1 MNRPAPISV
10 FSDQYRTKSTTRSRT
25 SCGTHTLVRAPQDFF
40 LKRCARPSIR
50 PAPRPWFGSS
60 FPETRS
66 VVVHLDGPAGSCPG
80 RQLRHSRRTLS
91 ANGRT
96 PLAAVHA
103 PHRDQKPALYPTSA
117 ASGWQPSPLKC
128 SAFALFACRPL
139 RYLNGR
145 TLSPLPAEAR
155 QRVDRHVVSVTQK
168 RNHRDRTRNQVT
180 VRQHLHAG
188 VARVGRASRIYGDRC
203 KFLRLSD
210 GRQSQ
215 EQAYDRLAEHGH
227 NPPSLAGLDGCNA
240 EFVPG
245 IPFPTGYGPA
255 C

>member
-66 VVVHLDGPAGSCPG
+66 VVVPLDGPAGSCPG

-96 PLAAVHA
+96 PWAAVHA

-155 QRVDRHVVSVTQK
+155 HFSHYLGRATSDWVLTFGGTNPFSLSIRLPVPAPPNV
-168 RNHRDRTRNQVT
+168 RDRKSTRLNSS
-180 VRQHLHAG
+180 HM
-188 VARVGRASRIYGDRC
+188 S
-203 KFLRLSD
+203 
-210 GRQSQ
+210 
-215 EQAYDRLAEHGH
+215 
-227 NPPSLAGLDGCNA
+227 
-240 EFVPG
+240 
-245 IPFPTGYGPA
+245 
-255 C
+255 

>member
-66 VVVHLDGPAGSCPG
+66 VVVPLDGPAGSCPG

-96 PLAAVHA
+96 PWAAVHA

-155 QRVDRHVVSVTQK
+155 QIFHSIDSAKYLLEFSLGQTLCGIFFLRSQRRPALHPGYRAVLLYNVVPILSVPDLPFQNYAAT
-168 RNHRDRTRNQVT
+168 
-180 VRQHLHAG
+180 LIS
-188 VARVGRASRIYGDRC
+188 ASRHR
-203 KFLRLSD
+203 
-210 GRQSQ
+210 
-215 EQAYDRLAEHGH
+215 
-227 NPPSLAGLDGCNA
+227 PSLCRWFYCPRRDSTLGRKRAQRG
-240 EFVPG
+240 F
-245 IPFPTGYGPA
+245 
-255 C
+255 

>member
-66 VVVHLDGPAGSCPG
+66 VVVPLDGPAGSCPG

-96 PLAAVHA
+96 PWAAVHA

-155 QRVDRHVVSVTQK
+155 H
-168 RNHRDRTRNQVT
+168 NE
-180 VRQHLHAG
+180 G
-188 VARVGRASRIYGDRC
+188 PASLC
-203 KFLRLSD
+203 L
-210 GRQSQ
+210 
-215 EQAYDRLAEHGH
+215 
-227 NPPSLAGLDGCNA
+227 
-240 EFVPG
+240 G
-245 IPFPTGYGPA
+245 IPSTSNLISCSRRVPRHSVPSFGMLLIQYAAPCPI
-255 C
+255 

>member
-66 VVVHLDGPAGSCPG
+66 VVVPLDGPAGSCPG

-96 PLAAVHA
+96 PWAAVHA

-155 QRVDRHVVSVTQK
+155 QSHVQFAYAGLAGAMLDDQDAWAADFVPITNNRGHERGAVGTFQDDEVGGGDGFHSKSVVACWECRALPAHLSRKCETAVECILGDS
-168 RNHRDRTRNQVT
+168 RDRVCAN
-180 VRQHLHAG
+180 
-188 VARVGRASRIYGDRC
+188 
-203 KFLRLSD
+203 
-210 GRQSQ
+210 GRQRDS
-215 EQAYDRLAEHGH
+215 
-227 NPPSLAGLDGCNA
+227 
-240 EFVPG
+240 
-245 IPFPTGYGPA
+245 
-255 C
+255 

>member
-66 VVVHLDGPAGSCPG
+66 VVVPLDGPAGSCPG

-96 PLAAVHA
+96 PWAAVHA

-155 QRVDRHVVSVTQK
+155 HVSIPCPCNRRSVRRLIEVRTGIPTSEWTPPPPQ
-168 RNHRDRTRNQVT
+168 TRNGLVKRANREKLVLARMSEQMRLPTFRYQSVFT
-180 VRQHLHAG
+180 KQEVLH
-188 VARVGRASRIYGDRC
+188 V
-203 KFLRLSD
+203 LL
-210 GRQSQ
+210 
-215 EQAYDRLAEHGH
+215 
-227 NPPSLAGLDGCNA
+227 
-240 EFVPG
+240 
-245 IPFPTGYGPA
+245 
-255 C
+255 